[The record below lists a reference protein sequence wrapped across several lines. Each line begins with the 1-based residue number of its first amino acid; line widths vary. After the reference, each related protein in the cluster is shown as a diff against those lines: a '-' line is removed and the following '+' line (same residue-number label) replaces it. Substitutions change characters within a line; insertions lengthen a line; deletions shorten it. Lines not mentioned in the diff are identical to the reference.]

1 MNTNRTAT
9 ANEIKE
15 TRAMIA
21 AIMTTA
27 HRVYAYRKFN
37 KEAGDVLGTMLQ
49 GAHTAIENTNDRPEL
64 VELYKKHAN
73 ELFKML
79 QELNRPDDLDENTAK
94 ALNDLA
100 ARVESIGQDVKAT
113 NCKAIGNRIANAITD
128 DDTHAALDELVK
140 IADDFAD
147 MSSACTWIA
156 GDVDELARGGDV
168 KGEQNR
174 AALFGMVLAL
184 VGFVYEMIAK
194 IENARGKYEG
204 GPKVLGL
211 LECIRDDLEYITDI
225 ANNMAAEMNPDTANR
240 AANTS
245 PWIYLKGQAA
255 QRTTT
260 KAPAVYIVGDV
271 MNVTTPR
278 NDCKRYNL
286 RTSWTLN

>member
-27 HRVYAYRKFN
+27 RRVFTYRKIN

-64 VELYKKHAN
+64 VELYRMQAN
-73 ELFKML
+73 ELAQML
-79 QELNRPDDLDENTAK
+79 QELNRPDDMDENTAK

-113 NCKAIGNRIANAITD
+113 NCKEIGNRIANAVTY
-128 DDTHAALDELVK
+128 DDTHAAIDELVK

-156 GDVDELARGGDV
+156 GDIDELARGGDV
-168 KGEQNR
+168 KGEQKN

-184 VGFVYEMIAK
+184 VGFVYEMMAK

-204 GPKVLGL
+204 GPELLGL
-211 LECIRDDLEYITDI
+211 LECVRDDLEYITDI
-225 ANNMAAEMNPDTANR
+225 ANKMAAEMDPDTANR
-240 AANTS
+240 AANS
-245 PWIYLKGQAA
+245 SSWVYLKGQAA

-260 KAPAVYIVGDV
+260 KAPAVYIAGNVL
-271 MNVTTPR
+271 NVTTPR
-278 NDCKRYNL
+278 NDCKRYDL

>member
-27 HRVYAYRKFN
+27 RRVFAYRKIN

-64 VELYKKHAN
+64 MELYKKHAN
-73 ELFKML
+73 ELAQML
-79 QELNRPDDLDENTAK
+79 QEINRPDTDENTAK

-113 NCKAIGNRIANAITD
+113 NCKAIGNRIANAVTD
-128 DDTHAALDELVK
+128 DDTNAALDELKK
-140 IADDFAD
+140 IADKFAD

-156 GDVDELARGGDV
+156 GDVDELARGGNV
-168 KGEQNR
+168 KGEQQR
-174 AALFGMVLAL
+174 AALFGLVLAL
-184 VGFVYEMIAK
+184 VGFVYEMMAK

-204 GPKVLGL
+204 GPELLGL
-211 LECIRDDLEYITDI
+211 LECVRDDLEYITDI
-225 ANNMAAEMNPDTANR
+225 ANNMAAEMDPDTANR
-240 AANTS
+240 AANIST
-245 PWIYLKGQAA
+245 WVYLKGQAA

-260 KAPAVYIVGDV
+260 KAPAVYIVGNV
-271 MNVTTPR
+271 LNVTTPR
-278 NDCKRYNL
+278 DDCKRYNL
-286 RTSWTLN
+286 RTSWILN